1 MSIVKNLKF
10 ASFEWDE
17 EKQLFTITNAEGE
30 KISLNKTYSFAFTR
44 FFVRVAQK
52 NWLRSKPA
60 NANKKNQPSI
70 EVVEDLDMNS
80 QMALFE
86 PHE

>member
-17 EKQLFTITNAEGE
+17 DKQLFTITNTDGE

-52 NWLRSKPA
+52 NWLRSKPT
-60 NANKKNQPSI
+60 NTTKKNQVASEAQEDIDI
-70 EVVEDLDMNS
+70 EE

-86 PHE
+86 

>member
-17 EKQLFTITNAEGE
+17 DKQLFTITNVDGE

-52 NWLRSKPA
+52 NWLRSKPS
-60 NANKKNQPSI
+60 NLTKKNQTDSESQEEI
-70 EVVEDLDMNS
+70 DVEE
-80 QMALFE
+80 QMALFK
-86 PHE
+86 

>member
-17 EKQLFTITNAEGE
+17 EKQLFTITNVDGE

-52 NWLRSKPA
+52 NWLRSKPS
-60 NANKKNQPSI
+60 KKNQTSLSNQEDIDI
-70 EVVEDLDMNS
+70 EE

-86 PHE
+86 SHE